1 MRQQQQQQH
10 DVTDDVTRRLSA
22 VLHETLCSAACH
34 GHYTLDRHRHCMRVL
49 STGLLLQ
56 ATGSA
61 IAEGPRD
68 APCQLLHDC
77 TKKVA
82 VEKACNM

>member
-1 MRQQQQQQH
+1 
-10 DVTDDVTRRLSA
+10 
-22 VLHETLCSAACH
+22 
-34 GHYTLDRHRHCMRVL
+34 MRVL